1 MKQITAH
8 DLTTMSEQAAT
19 VVRLRAH
26 RTLHEE
32 LSDPVQRLAIA
43 MEPGTYIRPHR
54 HPQTWELLTPL
65 RGRFVVLQF
74 NDDGVVTQRTL
85 LGEETKVLEMP
96 ASTWHAVLSVDP
108 GGVVFE
114 VKQGP
119 YRALAEEDCM
129 AWAPPEGGEGTAAVM
144 RWYATA
150 KVGDRFSPSSLKP

>member
-19 VVRLRAH
+19 VARLRAH
-26 RTLHEE
+26 RTLHDE

-74 NDDGVVTQRTL
+74 NEDGVVTQRTL

-150 KVGDRFSPSSLKP
+150 KIGDRFSPSSFKP

>member
-8 DLTTMSEQAAT
+8 DLTTMSEQAAK
-19 VVRLRAH
+19 VQRLRAH
-26 RTLHEE
+26 RNLHDE

-54 HPQTWELLTPL
+54 HPQTWELLTAL

-129 AWAPPEGGEGTAAVM
+129 AWAPPEGAEGTTAVM

-150 KVGDRFSPSSLKP
+150 KIGDRFSPSSFKS

>member
-8 DLTTMSEQAAT
+8 DLTSMSEQAAK
-19 VVRLRAH
+19 VPRLRAH

-74 NDDGVVTQRTL
+74 DEQGVVTHRTL

-96 ASTWHAVLSVDP
+96 AFTWHAVLSVDP

-119 YRALAEEDCM
+119 YQALAEEDCM
-129 AWAPPEGGEGTAAVM
+129 PWAPQEGGEGIEAIM

-150 KVGDRFSPSSLKP
+150 NVGDRFSVK

>member
-8 DLTTMSEQAAT
+8 DLTAMSEQAAT
-19 VVRLRAH
+19 VTRLRAH

-96 ASTWHAVLSVDP
+96 AFTWHAVLSVDA

-119 YRALAEEDCM
+119 YQPLSEEDCM
-129 AWAPPEGGEGTAAVM
+129 HWAPQEGGEGTEAVM

-150 KVGDRFSPSSLKP
+150 QVGDSYAH

>member
-1 MKQITAH
+1 MKQITLS
-8 DLTTMSEQAAT
+8 DMQQQSEAAT
-19 VVRLRAH
+19 TSPRLRAH
-26 RTLHEE
+26 RNFHPE
-32 LSDPVQRLAIA
+32 LRDPVQRLAIA

-96 ASTWHAVLSVDP
+96 AFTWHAVLSVDA

-119 YRALAEEDCM
+119 YQALTEEDCM
-129 AWAPPEGGEGTAAVM
+129 PWAPQEGGEGTEAVM

-150 KVGDRFSPSSLKP
+150 QVGDRYPH

>member
-8 DLTTMSEQAAT
+8 DLTAMSEQAAK
-19 VVRLRAH
+19 VARLRAH
-26 RTLHEE
+26 RTLHDE
-32 LSDPVQRLAIA
+32 LSEPVQRLAIA

-74 NDDGVVTQRTL
+74 NEKGVLTQRTL

-96 ASTWHAVLSVDP
+96 AFTWHAVLSVDP

-119 YRALAEEDCM
+119 YQALSEEDCM
-129 AWAPPEGGEGTAAVM
+129 HWAPPEGGEGIEAVM

-150 KVGDRFSPSSLKP
+150 QVGDRYTRTL

>member
-1 MKQITAH
+1 
-8 DLTTMSEQAAT
+8 
-19 VVRLRAH
+19 
-26 RTLHEE
+26 
-32 LSDPVQRLAIA
+32 

-96 ASTWHAVLSVDP
+96 AFTWHAVLSVDA

-119 YRALAEEDCM
+119 YQALTEEDCM
-129 AWAPPEGGEGTAAVM
+129 PWAPQEGGEGTEAVM

-150 KVGDRFSPSSLKP
+150 QVGDRYPH

>member
-8 DLTTMSEQAAT
+8 ELTAMSEQAAN

-74 NDDGVVTQRTL
+74 DQDGVVTQRTL

-96 ASTWHAVLSVDP
+96 AFTWHAVLSVDA

-119 YRALAEEDCM
+119 YQPLAEEDCM
-129 AWAPPEGGEGTAAVM
+129 SWAPAEGGEGTEAVM

-150 KVGDRFSPSSLKP
+150 QIGDHFAH

>member
-1 MKQITAH
+1 MKQNTLS
-8 DLTTMSEQAAT
+8 DMQQQSEAAASAP
-19 VVRLRAH
+19 RLRAH
-26 RTLHEE
+26 RNFHPE
-32 LSDPVQRLAIA
+32 LSDPIQRLAIA

-96 ASTWHAVLSVDP
+96 AFTWHAVLSVDA

-119 YRALAEEDCM
+119 YQALTEEDCM
-129 AWAPPEGGEGTAAVM
+129 QWAPQEGGEGTEAVM

-150 KVGDRFSPSSLKP
+150 QVGDRYPH